1 MPRALLN
8 RLLLVACLLPLC
20 LTPLPIQAM
29 PQKRHVDLL
38 VVGGTVVTMDAE
50 RRVIENGTVA
60 IDGDTV
66 VAIGPRADL
75 ETRFI
80 PSRRLDAAGKL
91 VLPGLI
97 NGHTHAAMTLL
108 RGLADDASLHDWL
121 NNYIFPAEARNV
133 TPDFVIWGTRLADL
147 EMIHCGATT
156 YADMY
161 YFEEDVA
168 RETRAAGMRGILAET
183 IIGFPAPDNKDFDH
197 ALAYTEKFLNHWKG
211 DPLIHA
217 AVGPHSVYTCSKDLL
232 TASADLARRHHAPIL
247 IHLSESKPELDESRA
262 KYGVSPVAYL
272 DKLGILGAD
281 VLAAHCIWVDGHDVA
296 LLARRDVGC
305 VHNPSSN
312 MLLASGVAPVTQMIA
327 AGVRLGL
334 GTDGSAG
341 GNHDLDLMEEMPLA
355 AALQKVTHN
364 NPQALLAEQAFAM
377 ATIDGARAL
386 HMENQIGSLEPGKK
400 ADLVLLNLNTPD
412 GVPLYNV
419 YSQIVYSLRARDV
432 ETVVIGGRMVMENRR
447 VLTIDEAEVLRKARE
462 YSARV
467 RKSLD
472 LR

>member
-1 MPRALLN
+1 MCCALLN
-8 RLLLVACLLPLC
+8 RLLLVSCLLPLC
-20 LTPLPIQAM
+20 LTPLSMRAV

-38 VVGGTVVTMDAE
+38 VVGGIVVTMDAE
-50 RRVIENGTVA
+50 RRVIENGTLA
-60 IDGDTV
+60 IRGDTI

-75 ETRFI
+75 EGRFI
-80 PSRRLDAAGKL
+80 SSRRLDATGKL

-97 NGHTHAAMTLL
+97 NGHTHAPMTLL

-133 TPDFVIWGTRLADL
+133 TPDFVAWGTRLADL
-147 EMIHCGATT
+147 EMMHSGVTT

-161 YFEEDVA
+161 YFEDDIA
-168 RETRAAGMRGILAET
+168 RETKAAGMRGVLAET
-183 IIGFPAPDNKDFDH
+183 IIGFPAPDNKDFAH

-232 TASADLARRHHAPIL
+232 AESAELARRYHAPIL
-247 IHLSESKPELDESRA
+247 IHLSESKPEVDESRA
-262 KYGVSPVAYL
+262 KYGVSPAAYL
-272 DKLGILGAD
+272 DELGFLGAD
-281 VLAAHCIWVDGHDVA
+281 VLAAHCIWVDRHDVA
-296 LLARRDVGC
+296 LLVRRDVGC

-312 MLLASGVAPVTQMIA
+312 ILLASGVAPVTQMIT

-341 GNHDLDLMEEMPLA
+341 DNHDLDLMEEMPRA
-355 AALQKVTHN
+355 AELQKVTHRD
-364 NPQALLAEQAFAM
+364 PQALLAEQAFAM

-386 HMENQIGSLEPGKK
+386 HMEDQVGSLEPGKK
-400 ADLVLLNLNTPD
+400 ADLVLLNLTTPD

-419 YSQIVYSLRARDV
+419 YSQIVYSLKARDV
-432 ETVVIGGRMVMENRR
+432 ETVVIGGRMIMENRR
-447 VLTIDEAEVLRKARE
+447 ILTIDEAEVLHKARE
-462 YSARV
+462 YGDRV

-472 LR
+472 LH

>member
-20 LTPLPIQAM
+20 LTPLPIEAM

-50 RRVIENGTVA
+50 RRVMENGTVA

-97 NGHTHAAMTLL
+97 NGHTHAAMTCL

-147 EMIHCGATT
+147 EMIHCGTTT

-168 RETRAAGMRGILAET
+168 RETRGCRYAGDLG
-183 IIGFPAPDNKDFDH
+183 GDDH
-197 ALAYTEKFLNHWKG
+197 WL
-211 DPLIHA
+211 PC
-217 AVGPHSVYTCSKDLL
+217 P
-232 TASADLARRHHAPIL
+232 
-247 IHLSESKPELDESRA
+247 
-262 KYGVSPVAYL
+262 
-272 DKLGILGAD
+272 
-281 VLAAHCIWVDGHDVA
+281 
-296 LLARRDVGC
+296 
-305 VHNPSSN
+305 
-312 MLLASGVAPVTQMIA
+312 
-327 AGVRLGL
+327 
-334 GTDGSAG
+334 
-341 GNHDLDLMEEMPLA
+341 
-355 AALQKVTHN
+355 
-364 NPQALLAEQAFAM
+364 
-377 ATIDGARAL
+377 
-386 HMENQIGSLEPGKK
+386 
-400 ADLVLLNLNTPD
+400 
-412 GVPLYNV
+412 
-419 YSQIVYSLRARDV
+419 
-432 ETVVIGGRMVMENRR
+432 
-447 VLTIDEAEVLRKARE
+447 
-462 YSARV
+462 
-467 RKSLD
+467 
-472 LR
+472 